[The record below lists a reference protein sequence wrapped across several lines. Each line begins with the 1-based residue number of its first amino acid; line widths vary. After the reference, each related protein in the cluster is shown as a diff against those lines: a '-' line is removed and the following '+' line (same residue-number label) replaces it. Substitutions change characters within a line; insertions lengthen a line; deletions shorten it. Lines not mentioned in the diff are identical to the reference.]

1 MSHHGFGERERSSNR
16 HGDPEY
22 IHRSRSRS
30 ASRADRPEAHVEFDQ
45 NPNIPPPPRIYIRA
59 PTDPAYAQPQP
70 PQPGDYYDYGRRS
83 HRQSANY
90 ANVGGEKSHGY
101 VASPTHDDSGR
112 MPSIQQN
119 YRPPRMRPESHP
131 EAYTIFTQMPDILH
145 ASTGQHQFV
154 QTSHR
159 RRDHITKIPPGHGVG
174 GVGGDGNGGDI
185 QTLAV
190 QPAEAEPDTLNKIMI
205 CVYRNSKRRFVQR
218 EIWMMRPGHRNAEF
232 SETSDLRKD
241 TTFLKALRTDTA
253 FFKEI
258 KWRYK
263 HQLRGTFKRY
273 LSFKTV
279 STVRVLAVSNI
290 YCYHLI

>member
-1 MSHHGFGERERSSNR
+1 
-16 HGDPEY
+16 
-22 IHRSRSRS
+22 
-30 ASRADRPEAHVEFDQ
+30 
-45 NPNIPPPPRIYIRA
+45 
-59 PTDPAYAQPQP
+59 
-70 PQPGDYYDYGRRS
+70 
-83 HRQSANY
+83 
-90 ANVGGEKSHGY
+90 
-101 VASPTHDDSGR
+101 
-112 MPSIQQN
+112 
-119 YRPPRMRPESHP
+119 
-131 EAYTIFTQMPDILH
+131 MPDILH

-154 QTSHR
+154 RTSHR
-159 RRDHITKIPPGHGVG
+159 RRDHITKIPPGQ
-174 GVGGDGNGGDI
+174 GVGGDGDGGDI

-263 HQLRGTFKRY
+263 HQLRGTLKRY